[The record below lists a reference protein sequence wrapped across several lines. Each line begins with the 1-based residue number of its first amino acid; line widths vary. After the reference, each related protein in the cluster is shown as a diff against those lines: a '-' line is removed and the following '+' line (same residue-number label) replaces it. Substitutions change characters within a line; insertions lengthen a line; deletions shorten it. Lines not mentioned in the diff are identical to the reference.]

1 MNTVSPHAKHNWMH
15 RIPHLG
21 RLRVDE
27 LILPGAHDS
36 GSDKE
41 SPNLSLPQE
50 YTQDVSPAK
59 QVEAGIRALDL
70 RVSYYENH
78 PPGDPRR
85 FQLFHLT
92 SSGRNVAVDII
103 EMLETFYQ
111 GILEPNDTQKEII
124 ILDFHEFKNFNE
136 LAHEE
141 LQTLV
146 TSQLNH
152 RLIPYHHH
160 ALTVEELWNNHP
172 WKTVVAAYNR
182 NTSNETF
189 WPGVDH
195 VWSGDNLN
203 TTAQLKLF
211 MDTCAN
217 QRKPDDELQS
227 IQCAK
232 YVLPFHVPDD
242 FSEKID
248 DWFESKDENSYI
260 QNFHIINTDWSL
272 RSKIIY
278 NCAHANLIK
287 AGKK

>member
-1 MNTVSPHAKHNWMH
+1 MNKTPPNAKHNWMH
-15 RIPHLG
+15 RTPQLG
-21 RLRVDE
+21 QLRVDE
-27 LILPGAHDS
+27 LILPGTHDS

-41 SPNLSLPQE
+41 SPNFSLPQE

-59 QVEAGIRALDL
+59 QLEAGIRALDL
-70 RVSYYENH
+70 RVSYYENY
-78 PPGDPRR
+78 PSGDPGR
-85 FQLFHLT
+85 FQLFHMT

-103 EMLETFYQ
+103 EMLEGFYQ
-111 GILEPNDTQKEII
+111 GVLEPNDTQKEII
-124 ILDFHEFKNFNE
+124 ILDFHEFNNFNE

-141 LQTLV
+141 LQALV

-152 RLIPYHHH
+152 RLIPYYHNT
-160 ALTVEELWNNHP
+160 LTVEELWNNHP
-172 WKTVVAAYNR
+172 WKTVVAAYNSH
-182 NTSNETF
+182 TESELF
-189 WPGVDH
+189 WPGVDQ

-203 TTAQLKLF
+203 TTAQLKQF
-211 MDTCAN
+211 MDTRAN
-217 QRKPDDELQS
+217 QRKPDYELQS

-248 DWFESKDENSYI
+248 EWFESKDENSYI

-278 NCAHANLIK
+278 NCAHANFIK